1 MEKPKVLTGDTLT
14 FETSGAWCVGND
26 CSAAVGG
33 ANPIGV
39 KMVTHE
45 VRVGNGWEPAHYV
58 GSLANGSLISRMV
71 SYNLQLC
78 SFPWQCDP
86 VQVLNVTDF
95 DGHFEAKGVPSI
107 LALTLG
113 PPSLVIAHFG
123 SFCAGR
129 GAVPATHRFLFTF
142 LALCWYSFGEKSKPN
157 SLVYRCDHQETVEMV
172 RAQ

>member
-78 SFPWQCDP
+78 SFPW
-86 VQVLNVTDF
+86 
-95 DGHFEAKGVPSI
+95 
-107 LALTLG
+107 
-113 PPSLVIAHFG
+113 
-123 SFCAGR
+123 
-129 GAVPATHRFLFTF
+129 
-142 LALCWYSFGEKSKPN
+142 
-157 SLVYRCDHQETVEMV
+157 RCDCSAGVECH
-172 RAQ
+172 RLRWSL